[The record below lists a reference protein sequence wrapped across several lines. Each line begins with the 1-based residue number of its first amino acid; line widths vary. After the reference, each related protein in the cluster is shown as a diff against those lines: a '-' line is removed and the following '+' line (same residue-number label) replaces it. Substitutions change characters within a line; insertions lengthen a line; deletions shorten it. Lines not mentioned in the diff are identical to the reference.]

1 VAIGLAA
8 YRIMTSALGPPLAG
22 LLGRLGSVGG
32 VWRAGFRGAS
42 DESRRAAGSIW
53 VHAASMG
60 EVGMARTWIEAL
72 LERGERYPILLT
84 TRTPTGLARARGE
97 MGDRVAARIAPHD
110 LPRVVGSLLDSAR
123 PRRLDV
129 IETEI
134 WPNMILEARRRS
146 SAVVFV
152 SAAVSERSARRLRM
166 LGIAG
171 RALLGEGAYALPQS
185 ESHAARFESLG
196 IPRERIR
203 VMGDL
208 KAAGSAR
215 ADEDLQA
222 FGSRPALMFGS
233 MRPGEEAAALR
244 IAGQLEGHRTD
255 EEKKRVI
262 SGERRGSEGA
272 FEGRSRALLVIAP
285 RHPEGEARARAA
297 FESSGFEVAV
307 RDEAAR
313 DVDVR
318 SWIDEVSRRPRPR
331 VALLATRGELARA
344 YGAAW
349 GAVIGGTLA
358 PFGGHNVWE
367 PAARGCPVLVGPHH
381 AQVAAAIGAI
391 VAEGGGVVAT
401 DAGERLREAL
411 SSWLRDPELERA
423 GAAAARAAARASGA
437 TERGIEALAAW
448 GLTPRVPAGLV

>member
-1 VAIGLAA
+1 MAIGLAA
-8 YRIMTSALGPPLAG
+8 YRIATGALGPPVAG
-22 LLGRLGSVGG
+22 LLGGLGSRDG

-42 DESRRAAGSIW
+42 EEARRAAGSIW

-60 EVGMARTWIEAL
+60 EVGMARTWIDAL
-72 LERGERYPILLT
+72 LERGERSPILMT
-84 TRTPTGLARARGE
+84 TRTRTGLARARGE

-110 LPRVVGSLLDSAR
+110 LPWVIGSLLTCAR
-123 PRRLDV
+123 SRRLDV

-171 RALLGEGAYALPQS
+171 RSLLGDGVYALPQS
-185 ESHAARFESLG
+185 EPHASRFESLG

-215 ADEDLQA
+215 VEEDLPA
-222 FGSRPALMFGS
+222 FGSRPALVFGS

-244 IAGQLEGHRTD
+244 MAGQLEEHRKD
-255 EEKKRVI
+255 EARKRAAP
-262 SGERRGSEGA
+262 GGPGPEGA

-297 FESSGFEVAV
+297 FGSSGFELNV

-313 DVDVR
+313 DGDVR
-318 SWIDEVSRRPRPR
+318 AWIDEISRRPGSR

-349 GAVIGGTLA
+349 GAVTGGTLA

-381 AQVAAAIGAI
+381 AQVATAIDAI
-391 VAEGGGVVAT
+391 VAEGGGAVAG
-401 DAGERLREAL
+401 DAGERLREVLA
-411 SSWLRDPELERA
+411 SWLRDPGLARA

-448 GLTPRVPAGLV
+448 GLLPRPAEGSV